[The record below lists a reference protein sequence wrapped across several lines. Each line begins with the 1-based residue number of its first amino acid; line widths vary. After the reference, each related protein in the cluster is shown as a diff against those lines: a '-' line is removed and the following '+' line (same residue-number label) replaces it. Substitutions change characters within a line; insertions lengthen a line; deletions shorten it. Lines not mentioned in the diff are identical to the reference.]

1 MSMNS
6 IIIEGARTHNLKNIS
21 LSIPHNQ
28 LVVITGLSG
37 SGKSSLAFDTIF
49 AEGQRRYLETYNA
62 YARQFVGQLT
72 KPDVDHISGLSPV
85 IAIEQKT
92 VSKNPRSTVGTI
104 TEIYDFLRLL
114 FARVSTPISPVT
126 RKPLVSHSEK
136 EIINLIIKRYSDKK
150 ILIAAP
156 LVKSRKGHYRELFD
170 QIIKQGFTKAYV
182 DGEIQSIGIGHR
194 LDRYKTHD
202 ISLIV
207 DRILIKDNN
216 RVRLQKSISL
226 ALKKGKD
233 EVQIIENDK
242 KINFSKLLMCAKS
255 GVSLPNPEPNLF
267 SFNSPKG
274 ACEVC
279 NGLGFIH
286 KIELDKI
293 IPNKRQSIKK
303 GGIEPLGSFENNWT
317 FKQINLLLKHH
328 GFELDTE
335 IEKISDECMNQMLYG
350 TNELIKVLGENGV
363 HQVLNGY
370 EGVGNFIQRQH
381 KDGGNKIK
389 RWASS
394 FMNKKV
400 CESCQ
405 GARLKKHHKYYQI
418 QKKNIG
424 DIVKLDISELKIW
437 IDNLL
442 INFNKNQ
449 KLIAKD
455 VIKELSSRIGFLIN
469 VGLEYLNLNLP
480 AATLSGG
487 EGQRIRLASQIGSE
501 LTGVLYILDEP
512 SIGLHQRDNHK
523 LIASLKSLRD
533 KGNSILV
540 VEHDKDIMKEADLII
555 DIGPGAGKLGGEI
568 IDQNQPDKLDSKKS
582 ITAKFLAQ
590 KNKKSLTKKIS
601 LNKENTLRISK
612 ASGNNLKEVSI
623 TIPLNCLVCVTGVS
637 GSGKS
642 TLINETLYP
651 ILSQYFY
658 KSVKTPLPFEK
669 IKGLKNIDKVI
680 GINQSPIGRT
690 PRSNPATYTGIF
702 NFIRDLFSQLP
713 EAKIRGYKPGRFSFN
728 VKGGRCE
735 TCVGAG
741 MKLIEMNFL
750 PDVYVKCDKCF
761 GKRYNRET
769 LEVKFKGKSINDVLN
784 MTISEAIVFF
794 KDINYIYEKIK
805 VLYDVGLGYVQ
816 LGQSSTTLSGGEAQ
830 RIKLAAELGKKQ
842 TGNTFYILDEP
853 TTGLHHEDI
862 NLLLDVIRRLI
873 KIGNS
878 VLIVEHNMDV
888 IIESDY
894 IIDLGP
900 EGGSKGGQIVYEG
913 TIDNLINNKKSYTG
927 EFLALEYNS

>member
-1 MSMNS
+1 MFKDYIS
-6 IIIEGARTHNLKNIS
+6 IEGARTHNLKNIS
-21 LSIPHNQ
+21 LQIPHKK

-72 KPDVDHISGLSPV
+72 KPDLDHISGLSPV

-114 FARVSTPISPVT
+114 FARVSTPLSPITKLPLISY
-126 RKPLVSHSEK
+126 SEK
-136 EIINLIIKRYSDKK
+136 QIIQLILKKYPNKK

-156 LVKSRKGHYRELFD
+156 LVKSRKGHYRDLFD
-170 QIIKQGFTKAYV
+170 QLIKQGFTKAYI
-182 DGEIQSIGIGHR
+182 DGEMKNLSLGFR
-194 LDRYKTHD
+194 LDRYKNHD

-207 DRILIKDNN
+207 DRALVNDKNKSRI
-216 RVRLQKSISL
+216 QKSISL
-226 ALKKGKD
+226 AFKKGKK
-233 EVQIIENDK
+233 EIQIIENAE
-242 KINFSKLLMCAKS
+242 ITNFSKQLMCSKS
-255 GVSLPNPEPNLF
+255 GISLPNPEPNIF

-274 ACEVC
+274 ACDNC
-279 NGLGFIH
+279 SGLGFIH
-286 KIELDKI
+286 EIQLDKI
-293 IPNKRQSIKK
+293 IPNQKLSIKK

-317 FKQINLLLKHH
+317 FKQIQLLLKFH
-328 GFELDTE
+328 GYELDTA
-335 IEKISDECMNQMLYG
+335 INKISQECLNQLLYG
-350 TNELIKVLGENGV
+350 TNQLMKILGDNGV

-370 EGVGNFIQRQH
+370 EGIGNFVQRQH
-381 KDGGNKIK
+381 KSGGNKIK

-394 FMNKKV
+394 FMNKKI
-400 CESCQ
+400 CNSCN
-405 GARLKKHHKYYQI
+405 GSRLKKHYEFYQVAN
-418 QKKNIG
+418 KHIG
-424 DIVKLDISELKIW
+424 EIIKMDIKELKGW
-437 IDNLL
+437 VDNLTNTL
-442 INFNKNQ
+442 NQ
-449 KLIAKD
+449 TQQLIAKD
-455 VIKELSSRIGFLIN
+455 IIKELSNRIGFLIN

-523 LIASLKSLRD
+523 LINSLKKLRD

-555 DIGPGAGKLGGEI
+555 DMGPGAGKLGGEI
-568 IDQNQPDKLDSKKS
+568 TAVDQPQNLNAD
-582 ITAKFLAQ
+582 
-590 KNKKSLTKKIS
+590 NSLTGKYLSLKPSKLKKQKIS
-601 LNKENTLRISK
+601 FKKRIQLKK
-612 ASGNNLKEVSI
+612 ANGNNLKSVTTSF
-623 TIPLNCLVCVTGVS
+623 PLNCLICVTGVS

-642 TLINETLYP
+642 TLINETLFP
-651 ILSQYFY
+651 ILNQHFY
-658 KSVKTPLPFEK
+658 KSVKTPLPYHSILGVEH
-669 IKGLKNIDKVI
+669 IDKVI

-702 NFIRDLFSQLP
+702 NLIRDLFTQLP
-713 EAKIRGYKPGRFSFN
+713 EAKIRGYKAGRFSFN

-750 PDVYVKCDKCF
+750 PDVYVKCDKCN

-784 MTISEAIVFF
+784 MTISEAVVFF
-794 KDINYIYEKIK
+794 KDINYIHDRIK
-805 VLYDVGLGYVQ
+805 VLEDVGLGYVQ
-816 LGQSSTTLSGGEAQ
+816 VGQSSTTLSGGEAQ
-830 RIKLAAELGKKQ
+830 RIKLASELGKKQ

-862 NLLLDVIRRLI
+862 NLLMNVIRRLI
-873 KIGNS
+873 KQGNS
-878 VLIVEHNMDV
+878 VLIIEHNLDV
-888 IIESDY
+888 ILESDY

-900 EGGSKGGQIVYEG
+900 EGGSKGGEIVYEG
-913 TIDNLINNKKSYTG
+913 SLDKIIGNPKSHTG
-927 EFLALEYNS
+927 KFLALEYNS

>member
-1 MSMNS
+1 MLKDVIS
-6 IIIEGARTHNLKNIS
+6 IEGARTHNLKNIS
-21 LSIPHNQ
+21 LQIPHKK

-72 KPDVDHISGLSPV
+72 KPDVDHISGLNPV

-114 FARVSTPISPVT
+114 FARVSVPISPIT
-126 RKPLVSHSEK
+126 NLPLISYTEK
-136 EIINLIIKRYSDKK
+136 QIVDIVLKKYPDKK

-156 LVKSRKGHYRELFD
+156 LVKSRKGHYRELFE
-170 QIIKQGFTKAYV
+170 QLIKQGFTKAYI
-182 DGEIQSIGIGHR
+182 DGEIKELSLGFR

-202 ISLIV
+202 ISLII
-207 DRILIKDNN
+207 DRAIVNE
-216 RVRLQKSISL
+216 KSKTRIQQSVSL
-226 ALKKGKD
+226 AFTKGK
-233 EVQIIENDK
+233 EEIQIIENGNAT
-242 KINFSKLLMCAKS
+242 NFSKQLMCSKS
-255 GVSLPNPEPNLF
+255 GVSLPSPEPNIF

-274 ACEVC
+274 ACEKC

-286 KIELDKI
+286 EIQLDKI
-293 IPNKRQSIKK
+293 IPNKKSTIKK

-317 FKQINLLLKHH
+317 FKQINLLLKYH
-328 GFELDTE
+328 GYDLDTS
-335 IEKISDECMNQMLYG
+335 IEKIDEACMNLILHG
-350 TNELIKVLGENGV
+350 TNQFMKILGENGV

-370 EGVGNFIQRQH
+370 EGIGNFIQRQH

-394 FMNKKV
+394 FMNKKICSS
-400 CESCQ
+400 CEGS
-405 GARLKKHHKYYQI
+405 RLKDHYQYYQI
-418 QKKNIG
+418 DKKNIG
-424 DIVKLDISELKIW
+424 EIVKTDVKELKTW
-437 IDNLL
+437 VDNLEEIL
-442 INFNKNQ
+442 NETHQ
-449 KLIAKD
+449 LIAKD
-455 VIKELSSRIGFLIN
+455 IIKELSNRIGFLIN

-523 LIASLKSLRD
+523 LIDSLKKLRD

-555 DIGPGAGKLGGEI
+555 DIGPGAGKLGGEVVA
-568 IDQNQPDKLDSKKS
+568 IDHPNNLNSNNS
-582 ITAKFLAQ
+582 ITGKYLDLLP
-590 KNKKSLTKKIS
+590 KKIKSKKIS
-601 LNKENTLRISK
+601 LKNSIKLKN
-612 ASGNNLKEVSI
+612 ANGNNLKNVS
-623 TIPLNCLVCVTGVS
+623 TSFPLNCLICVTGVS

-642 TLINETLYP
+642 TLINETLFP
-651 ILSQYFY
+651 ILNQHFY
-658 KSVKTPLPFEK
+658 KAVKTPLPYQK
-669 IKGLKNIDKVI
+669 VSGIDNVDKVI

-702 NFIRDLFSQLP
+702 NLIRDLFTQLP
-713 EAKIRGYKPGRFSFN
+713 EAKIRGYKAGRFSFN

-741 MKLIEMNFL
+741 LKLIEMNFL
-750 PDVYVKCDKCF
+750 PDVYIKCDKCY

-784 MTISEAIVFF
+784 MTISEAAVFF
-794 KDINYIYEKIK
+794 NDINYIHSRIK
-805 VLYDVGLGYVQ
+805 VLEDVGLGYVQ
-816 LGQSSTTLSGGEAQ
+816 IGQSSTTLSGGEAQ

-853 TTGLHHEDI
+853 TTGLHHQDI
-862 NLLLDVIRRLI
+862 NLLMNVLRRLI
-873 KIGNS
+873 KEGNS
-878 VLIVEHNMDV
+878 VLIIEHNIDV
-888 IIESDY
+888 ILESDY

-900 EGGSKGGQIVYEG
+900 EGGSKGGEIIYEG
-913 TIDNLINNKKSYTG
+913 TIDKLINNPKSHTG
-927 EFLALEYNS
+927 KFIGLEYNS